1 MRADD
6 QPAGLRELLGILSFR
21 KWTVI
26 LVTLLVVGIAL
37 AYSFRQEPTYESSAE
52 VLIQPV
58 NFDPSLPP
66 NSGFVNMPTEQRI
79 AISSAVAT
87 DAASRLQS
95 EGIPMAAISVEAI
108 EGANAL
114 VFQTRSTIPEAA
126 QATAQAFADSYLN
139 FREKGVR
146 KDLLD
151 ARRPIEARIRDLDR
165 EIEGVQDRLFGAQP
179 GQTEAER
186 AGLQVQFNNLLTQRA
201 ALQAK
206 LNELIAPEFVRIGEI
221 LAPAIFPTE
230 PSSPNH
236 IRTGA
241 FALFVGISLGVGL
254 AFLRE
259 RMDER
264 VHDRGDLEPTM
275 GLPVLA
281 AIPATRLRR
290 RKEILTWSK
299 PNSDVAEAYKAL
311 RTALMVSSS
320 REGWRSLMVTSAT
333 PGEGKTFTA
342 VNVAVALAHSDVKV
356 ILVSADLRRPGLGNY
371 LHQSKRSGL
380 SNLLA
385 GTADVESALSEV
397 QGIRNLRFLGSGSLT
412 ELNAPKKQPTS
423 NHAAH
428 QLGSKTMG
436 EIVARLSGLADV
448 VLLDTT
454 PVLGIADAVALAP
467 LVDAILMVVDT
478 QRATRGSVQEA
489 MDRLEGVGARVIGA
503 VLTRYDAARSRAY
516 YAHAGYA
523 TPSRYTPDA
532 DGSRRGSPTRTMQR
546 ADQNSPPAGAPTV
559 PEPVPD
565 DIRELPSRHEP

>member
-6 QPAGLRELLGILSFR
+6 QPAGFRELLGILSFR
-21 KWTVI
+21 KWSVI

-37 AYSFRQEPTYESSAE
+37 AYSFRQEPTYQSSAE

-79 AISSAVAT
+79 AVSSAVAI

-95 EGIPMAAISVEAI
+95 EGIPVAAISAEAI

-114 VFQTRSTIPEAA
+114 VFEARSTIPEAA

-151 ARRPIEARIRDLDR
+151 ARRPIEARIKELDR
-165 EIEGVQDRLFGAQP
+165 EVEGVQDRLFGAQP

-221 LAPAIFPTE
+221 LAPAILPTE

-264 VHDRGDLEPTM
+264 VHDRGDLEPTL

-281 AIPATRLRR
+281 TIPAARMRRR

-299 PNSDVAEAYKAL
+299 PNSDVAEAYKAM
-311 RTALMVSSS
+311 RTALMVSAS
-320 REGWRSLMVTSAT
+320 RDGWGSLMVTSAT

-342 VNVAVALAHSDVKV
+342 VNVAVALAHSGVKV
-356 ILVSADLRRPGLGNY
+356 ILVSADLRQPGLGNY
-371 LHQSKRSGL
+371 LHLSKRTGL
-380 SNLLA
+380 ANVLA
-385 GTADVESALSEV
+385 GTVDVESALSQV
-397 QGIRNLRFLGSGSLT
+397 QGIRNLRLLGSGIPSEWNGPKHPT
-412 ELNAPKKQPTS
+412 NNNA
-423 NHAAH
+423 AG
-428 QLGSKTMG
+428 QLGSKTMR
-436 EIVARLSGLADV
+436 ESLTRLSGLADM

-467 LVDAILMVVDT
+467 LVDATLLIVDT
-478 QRATRGSVQEA
+478 ERATRGTVREA
-489 MDRLEGVGARVIGA
+489 MQRLEGVGARVIGA
-503 VLTRYDAARSRAY
+503 VLTRYDPARSRAY
-516 YAHAGYA
+516 YANAAYGPPRPA
-523 TPSRYTPDA
+523 PSDA
-532 DGSRRGSPTRTMQR
+532 DGARRASPVQTTQVGPTR
-546 ADQNSPPAGAPTV
+546 APEAV
-559 PEPVPD
+559 PHDVA
-565 DIRELPSRHEP
+565 ELPSRHEP